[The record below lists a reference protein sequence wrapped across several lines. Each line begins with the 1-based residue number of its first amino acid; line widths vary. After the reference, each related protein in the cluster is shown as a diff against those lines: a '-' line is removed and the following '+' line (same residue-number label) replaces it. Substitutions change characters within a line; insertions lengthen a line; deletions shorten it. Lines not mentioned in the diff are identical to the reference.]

1 MLARNQRPR
10 TVFVPLLR
18 GHLNVGDFVHVK
30 EVQGRDA
37 GEHKVYRI
45 LRFSADSPE
54 FESKKA
60 PKTATS
66 TEAAT
71 KKVIITADLVV
82 FKRARIMLH

>member
-18 GHLNVGDFVHVK
+18 GHLLNVGDFVHVK

-54 FESKKA
+54 FDGEYWERPSFA
-60 PKTATS
+60 GC
-66 TEAAT
+66 
-71 KKVIITADLVV
+71 VIS
-82 FKRARIMLH
+82 